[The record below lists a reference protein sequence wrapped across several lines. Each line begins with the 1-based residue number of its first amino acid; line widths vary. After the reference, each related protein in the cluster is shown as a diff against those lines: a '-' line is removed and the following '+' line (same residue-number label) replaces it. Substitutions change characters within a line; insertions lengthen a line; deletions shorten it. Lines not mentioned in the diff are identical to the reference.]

1 MSDGIEIDLSEAKRA
16 AEIVR
21 DILGRLRSNFE
32 LAPYEYTK
40 NVRIAP
46 GEIPHSHPTLTLNTM
61 IRGEEQLL
69 CTYLHEQMHWYVT
82 WYSYANRAGWQAIS
96 QAIRQMVPSVPVPFP
111 QGAHTEASSYLHIV
125 INWLEVEAAA
135 ALLGR
140 SAAVEIASKNFV
152 YSGIYALVLDDW
164 DNLGRLYLKHGLVP
178 IRPATEFSNEDLLLA
193 AHQDEA
199 KVD

>member
-1 MSDGIEIDLSEAKRA
+1 MPDGIEIDLSEAKKA

-21 DILGRLRSNFE
+21 DILGRLRSTFE
-32 LAPYEYTK
+32 LTPYEYTR
-40 NVRIAP
+40 NIRIAP

-82 WYSYANRAGWQAIS
+82 WYSHANRSGWQAIS
-96 QAIRQMVPSVPVPFP
+96 QAIRHMVQSVPVQFP

-125 INWLEVEAAA
+125 VNWLEVEAAT

-140 SAAVEIASKNFV
+140 IAAVEIASKNFV
-152 YSGIYALVLDDW
+152 YSGIYALVLEDW
-164 DNLGRLYLKHGLVP
+164 DNLKKLYLKHGLIP
-178 IRPATEFSNEDLLLA
+178 IRPATEFSNGDFLLA
-193 AHQDEA
+193 ARQDEA
-199 KVD
+199 AAD